1 MDNMLGQCNLYA
13 KPVVVTNCHP
23 HQQQCPFDS
32 YSMNNDEDEVFDS
45 KQEDVSDSEMKSDQ
59 WSLYSE
65 WISDEETG
73 SDYNDY
79 NSYNSLDDDQ
89 PTTLHTCRQCCTV
102 GQDELVIP
110 KHHNWSLSS
119 DSNQTIVC
127 RYCREEVKNC
137 YYNDHLVRC
146 PECFV
151 DCKFGC
157 RKTLISCKKI
167 GKHYQECEMARDVI
181 SETQQ
186 NGNQFIINCVPIE
199 ETVHRLT

>member
-1 MDNMLGQCNLYA
+1 MNMDNMFGQCNFYA

-59 WSLYSE
+59 LSLYSE
-65 WISDEETG
+65 WISDEETS

-89 PTTLHTCRQCCTV
+89 LTTLHTCRQCCTV

-146 PECFV
+146 LAEW
-151 DCKFGC
+151 KKLHC
-157 RKTLISCKKI
+157 RSNQQR
-167 GKHYQECEMARDVI
+167 QETREFTERDF
-181 SETQQ
+181 S
-186 NGNQFIINCVPIE
+186 INCIAIQ
-199 ETVHRLT
+199 ETAHFSNS